1 MATHRI
7 KPRGLF
13 PTVFTRLAALA
24 VLFLLS
30 ACGDLPRPFEGNPGA
45 NAMRLVQPPPAR
57 LAVERPTNALLP
69 DAASQS
75 FADSMAQALAHLD
88 VPAISTTPSPGDWRL
103 LISASLENGEVIP
116 LYTLIDEKGR
126 QAGLAQGQ
134 PVGPAAWSQAAPTTL
149 TAAAGSAAVDIAALL
164 TRIEAARNANDPNSL
179 VNRAARLLVPD
190 VKGAP
195 GDGNTQLAK
204 QMRSQLGL
212 LGLVVQNTK
221 ADFSVAGEVRAVP
234 IAGNMTRIEIQWVVS
249 DARGDERGRIVQLNE
264 VPSGSLDHFW
274 GDVALVVAQEAAD
287 GVKDVIARQT
297 GSAAK

>member
-1 MATHRI
+1 M

-13 PTVFTRLAALA
+13 PTVFTRFAALA
-24 VLFLLS
+24 VLCLLS
-30 ACGDLPRPFEGNPGA
+30 ACGDLPRPFEGNPGV
-45 NAMRLVQPPPAR
+45 NGMRLVQPPPSR

-75 FADSMAQALAHLD
+75 FADDMAQALAHQD

-103 LISASLENGEVIP
+103 LISATLEKGEVIP

-134 PVGPAAWSQAAPTTL
+134 PVDPGAWSQAVPTTL
-149 TAAAGSAAVDIAALL
+149 KTAAGSAAVDIAALL

-195 GDGNTQLAK
+195 GDGNIQLAR

-212 LGLVVQNTK
+212 LGMVVQNTK
-221 ADFSVAGEVRAVP
+221 ADFAVAGEVRAVP

-249 DARGDERGRIVQLNE
+249 DSRGEERGRIVQLNE
-264 VPSGSLDHFW
+264 VPGGSLDHFW
-274 GDVALVVAQEAAD
+274 GDVALVVAQEAAE

-297 GSAAK
+297 GPAAK